1 MIEAITKPEISASI
15 KGKTIVVFVLTD
27 LMKPPDDAHQKALE
41 IAAKETNDSNK
52 KNLPKI
58 ILYRI

>member
-27 LMKPPDDAHQKALE
+27 LIKPPEDAHQKALE

-52 KNLPKI
+52 KI
-58 ILYRI
+58 YQR